1 MPNVTK
7 CLPSSHNGLK
17 APHYDVEYLARDFQL
32 SVEHFPA
39 SLNRGVEAQK
49 DDARRIAAN
58 DEILGLHFPPLRAEH
73 YLHSTPI

>member
-1 MPNVTK
+1 MPNAAQWQ
-7 CLPSSHNGLK
+7 PSALIGHR
-17 APHYDVEYLARDFQL
+17 APHDYVEYLARDFQL